1 MKEAF
6 KVVNWYLNCKFIT
19 GNAFLEVKLAY
30 KTSQSHIEWANTAGG
45 NVVNGE
51 KERWRYCI
59 GGGGN
64 AHLWSK
70 HIGTMR
76 VASEGGNLK

>member
-6 KVVNWYLNCKFIT
+6 KVVNWYLNCKLIT
-19 GNAFLEVKLAY
+19 GNAFLKFIWYIIWYCTERSWLK
-30 KTSQSHIEWANTAGG
+30 

-51 KERWRYCI
+51 KEMLRYCI
-59 GGGGN
+59 GGGN
-64 AHLWSK
+64 AHLWTK